1 MRKFI
6 PAIVIFAAA
15 GIATL
20 ATSTPAA
27 AAHDYPWCVQGWG
40 VDIPGDCSYRTYAN
54 AWLPRPGAMRGAP
67 RIRVRRLPR
76 QGAAATSTRRA
87 EVGKS

>member
-6 PAIVIFAAA
+6 AAIIIFAAA

-40 VDIPGDCSYRTYAN
+40 VDIPGDCSYRTYAQCMASASGRN
-54 AWLPRPGAMRGAP
+54 AWCAENPQAAAAQGR
-67 RIRVRRLPR
+67 RVRNPYLQR
-76 QGAAATSTRRA
+76 
-87 EVGKS
+87 

>member
-6 PAIVIFAAA
+6 AAIIIFAAA

-40 VDIPGDCSYRTYAN
+40 VDIPGDCSYQTYAQCMASASGRN
-54 AWLPRPGAMRGAP
+54 AWCAENPRAGHRHEHLARQVHRGTVA
-67 RIRVRRLPR
+67 
-76 QGAAATSTRRA
+76 G
-87 EVGKS
+87 

>member
-1 MRKFI
+1 MRKLI
-6 PAIVIFAAA
+6 AAIIIFAAA

-40 VDIPGDCSYRTYAN
+40 VDIPGDCSYRTYAQCMASASGRN
-54 AWLPRPGAMRGAP
+54 AWCAENPRAALARARRGRNGYPP
-67 RIRVRRLPR
+67 R
-76 QGAAATSTRRA
+76 
-87 EVGKS
+87 